1 MYRFPSEEAK
11 QELRTKY
18 ERLQEYMVAYN
29 AINVVSERYEDLS
42 PEEIWDE
49 ALSIVEEIRKVPHK
63 KWKVQHVYSQLKRKY
78 SAFEREDGTIIERT
92 DKQQSIT
99 ATLVLF
105 DVVCML
111 SLAQKLEPEQAQ
123 QHPYFEHLKTILSFF
138 CLDRIP
144 FYARHHLRVIER
156 DAVLVQ
162 RERLPFRRQRDRLVR
177 RRKQRHRRTVR
188 RANSLGQFVIELRPD
203 ARDLLRNNVGHG
215 GSGFDAVCSGNR
227 LDSRLYEI
235 ALRSRDRTGIIE
247 PKRIQRDR
255 TAMWQS
261 HVVAG
266 IVTEKNRIARS
277 DRISWRCVECRRPGH
292 GTYHRLIAASTNDEA
307 FFVERMQRLF

>member
-49 ALSIVEEIRKVPHK
+49 ALSIVEEIRQVPHK

-123 QHPYFEHLKTILSFF
+123 QHPYYEHMKTILSFF
-138 CLDRIP
+138 CHSVL
-144 FYARHHLRVIER
+144 FEAML
-156 DAVLVQ
+156 AVLQQDEEDIEQLTGHELQVRDYMEEDVIQ
-162 RERLPFRRQRDRLVR
+162 EEPERKERNLHDDKLRRIRLKKVYMALQEKLGTSFKGKSQWYYVYRMLAENNIYEGNTYTLFESDLIAIGVREDQMPDTNTFS
-177 RRKQRHRRTVR
+177 RKQAQIKKETTFPNWKVKT
-188 RANSLGQFVIELRPD
+188 
-203 ARDLLRNNVGHG
+203 G
-215 GSGFDAVCSGNR
+215 GKQNY
-227 LDSRLYEI
+227 LDQGLQI
-235 ALRSRDRTGIIE
+235 A
-247 PKRIQRDR
+247 
-255 TAMWQS
+255 
-261 HVVAG
+261 
-266 IVTEKNRIARS
+266 RIAFE
-277 DRISWRCVECRRPGH
+277 IMF
-292 GTYHRLIAASTNDEA
+292 T
-307 FFVERMQRLF
+307 

>member
-29 AINVVSERYEDLS
+29 AINVVSERYEDIS

-49 ALSIVEEIRKVPHK
+49 ALSIVEEIREVPHK

-111 SLAQKLEPEQAQ
+111 SLAQKLEPEQAL
-123 QHPYFEHLKTILSFF
+123 QHPYYEHMKTILSFF
-138 CLDRIP
+138 CHSVL
-144 FYARHHLRVIER
+144 FEAML
-156 DAVLVQ
+156 AVLQQDEEDIEQITGHELQVRDYMEEDMIQ
-162 RERLPFRRQRDRLVR
+162 EEPERKERNLNDDKLRRARLKKVYMALQEKLGTLFKGKSQWYYVYRMLAENNIYEENSYTLFESDLIAIGVREDQMPDTNTFS
-177 RRKQRHRRTVR
+177 RKQAQIKKETTFPNWKVKT
-188 RANSLGQFVIELRPD
+188 
-203 ARDLLRNNVGHG
+203 G
-215 GSGFDAVCSGNR
+215 GKQNY
-227 LDSRLYEI
+227 LDQGLQI
-235 ALRSRDRTGIIE
+235 A
-247 PKRIQRDR
+247 
-255 TAMWQS
+255 
-261 HVVAG
+261 
-266 IVTEKNRIARS
+266 RIAFE
-277 DRISWRCVECRRPGH
+277 IMF
-292 GTYHRLIAASTNDEA
+292 T
-307 FFVERMQRLF
+307 